1 MFLLLPHIVF
11 VLLHNINFNEGKK
24 SNAIL
29 TASEKKNKKVISEG
43 LAHAPEYARPVELV
57 GGAPPHHRG
66 PTAII
71 VRRAI
76 VLNTIH
82 LIHYKSGY
90 FRHLK

>member
-1 MFLLLPHIVF
+1 MKEK
-11 VLLHNINFNEGKK
+11 NKCNFN
-24 SNAIL
+24 SI
-29 TASEKKNKKVISEG
+29 EKKNKKVISEG

-82 LIHYKSGY
+82 WIHYKSGY